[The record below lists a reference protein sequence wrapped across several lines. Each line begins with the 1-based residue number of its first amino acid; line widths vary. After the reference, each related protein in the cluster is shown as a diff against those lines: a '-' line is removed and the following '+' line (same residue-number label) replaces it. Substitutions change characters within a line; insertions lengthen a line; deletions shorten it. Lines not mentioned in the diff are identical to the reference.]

1 VVITTDKLPVVK
13 ITVSI
18 SGNHERVYEWL
29 ALQSLAVVIMKEF
42 ISGKHYSLAVVIM
55 KEFIGGNNKS
65 ISGNH
70 ERVYQW

>member
-1 VVITTDKLPVVK
+1 
-13 ITVSI
+13 
-18 SGNHERVYEWL
+18 
-29 ALQSLAVVIMKEF
+29 MKEF

-55 KEFIGGNNKS
+55 KEFIGGVNKA